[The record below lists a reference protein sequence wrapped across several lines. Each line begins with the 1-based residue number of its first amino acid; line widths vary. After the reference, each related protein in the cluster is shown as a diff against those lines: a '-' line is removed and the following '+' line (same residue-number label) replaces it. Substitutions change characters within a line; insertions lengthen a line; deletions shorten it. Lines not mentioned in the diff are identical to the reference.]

1 LRIEAQKADL
11 GLEGLG
17 LQKEVS
23 WKYFD
28 FIMAWMWLLGFSAIL
43 QDVERM
49 RP

>member
-1 LRIEAQKADL
+1 MEAQKVDL
-11 GLEGLG
+11 DLEGLG

-28 FIMAWMWLLGFSAIL
+28 FRMARMWLLGFSAIL
-43 QDVERM
+43 QAAERM